1 MEKFERT
8 LRYINL
14 FEIYKD
20 LLTYTQKDILGDY
33 FLADLSISEIA
44 NERNIS
50 RSAVE
55 DAISKAC
62 KKLDDFEDKL
72 HCLEKKDN
80 IVKITAELK
89 KKALNCAEI
98 DEIETIE
105 KELDYG
111 IWKPDRKAF
120 SYI

>member
-72 HCLEKKDN
+72 HCLQTKDN

-89 KKALNCAEI
+89 KKALNCTEI

-105 KELDYG
+105 RELDYG
-111 IWKPDRKAF
+111 I
-120 SYI
+120 